1 MTAFRPPA
9 RQHPKAHLAPVTD
22 EPIAGFYRAK
32 LVRGGP
38 WVAVRI
44 WHGPPLDPDTGEELD
59 RSWRWQAERNGEPCE
74 VWRVWPY
81 CAGEPIDKAEHD
93 YLLQVRDWAVQHA
106 PETPEA
112 APTTPIAFNRLPI
125 PF

>member
-1 MTAFRPPA
+1 MSRHRYAGM
-9 RQHPKAHLAPVTD
+9 APVTD
-22 EPIAGFYRAK
+22 EPVAGYYRAK

-44 WHGPPLDPDTGEELD
+44 WHGSPRDPVTGEEMD

-81 CAGEPIDKAEHD
+81 CAGEPINKAEHD
-93 YLLQVRDWAVQHA
+93 YLLQLRDWAVQHA
-106 PETPEA
+106 PEAPEA
-112 APTTPIAFNRLPI
+112 APKSRIEFNRLPV